1 MKNKKLHTGAT
12 VADPLANSRLGQRLA
27 ELTKEGSPSQRELAA
42 YILRHPIMVAAAGIE
57 DIARAT
63 GVSAPTISRFARELG
78 LEGFAQLRSTL
89 AEALQSVLDPVA
101 KLREQLSGTS
111 GRTPA
116 GATFDAAR
124 SQFSLMDAAETDRQS
139 RRIAVQIGKA
149 RSVHIMGFGLS
160 AHVAGMLV
168 LSLQPY
174 HPAVS
179 GVVEFGGTE
188 VAAGRLM
195 AIDRRDLLIAIT
207 FPRYATDIVNLTR
220 FARDRGAIVAAITD
234 SMASPIASLADNLVL
249 APSNQAVLPSSM
261 VTAVAVI
268 ETIVSMVML
277 SDPENAQRAD
287 ELSKAISMYLFDPNR
302 RV

>member
-1 MKNKKLHTGAT
+1 MKINKSHAEAT
-12 VADPLANSRLGQRLA
+12 VADPLANSRLGRRLA
-27 ELTKEGSPSQRELAA
+27 ELNSDGSASQRELAA

-57 DIARAT
+57 DLARAT
-63 GVSAPTISRFARELG
+63 GISAPTISRFVRELG
-78 LEGFAQLRSTL
+78 LDGFAQLRSTL

-101 KLREQLSGTS
+101 KLREQLGGTS

-124 SQFSLMDAAETDRQS
+124 AQFSLLDAAETDRQCH
-139 RRIAVQIGKA
+139 RIAARVGKA
-149 RSVHIMGFGLS
+149 RSVHVMGFGLS
-160 AHVAGMLV
+160 AHVAGLLV
-168 LSLQPY
+168 LGLQPF
-174 HPAVS
+174 HPAVA

-220 FARDRGAIVAAITD
+220 FARDKGAAIAAITD
-234 SMASPIASLADNLVL
+234 SMASPIAPLADDLVL
-249 APSNQAVLPSSM
+249 APSHQAVLPSSM
-261 VTAVAVI
+261 VTAVAVV
-268 ETIVSMVML
+268 ETIVSIVML

-287 ELSKAISMYLFDPNR
+287 DLSKAISIYLFDPER
-302 RV
+302 RA